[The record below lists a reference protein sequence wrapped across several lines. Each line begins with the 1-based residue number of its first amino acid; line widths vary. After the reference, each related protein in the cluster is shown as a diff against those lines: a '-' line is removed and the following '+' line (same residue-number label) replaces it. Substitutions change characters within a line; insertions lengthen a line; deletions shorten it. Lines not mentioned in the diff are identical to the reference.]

1 MNNSLSLAE
10 KQKKT
15 PLIIYKVESK
25 EINSGNYLTLSIEN
39 NKNPLEQRKNQFN
52 IMNSLNSNLPSTIS
66 DSKEKDKIFNNKK
79 IKPKT
84 ATTRKY
90 QNNNFQIVKKEKI
103 KSKGKN
109 IINIDIENDNNI
121 MYLKQNLRKINT
133 EGELN
138 QNGINIINES
148 KENNHYKSINDL
160 KIEQNKIISK
170 NKNQIKTNTNINII
184 NDDINKENRFRK
196 IDKKSLD
203 LFQNKRG
210 KTSNFSCNKKN
221 ERNNISSFDKRK
233 KYIVPMVKSKKKK
246 KIKIVDKKIEKKEND
261 KEKIKEIKEIM
272 ATKLIQDKQVE
283 YLKEYQ
289 KYMDDFNNKILKNN
303 EKKFRIIQEEGFEL
317 DELFIEEEDNQNDT
331 IDEIYEKEE
340 GEGEGEEEKEKEKEK
355 EKEVDIV

>member
-84 ATTRKY
+84 TTNRKY

-133 EGELN
+133 EEELN

-170 NKNQIKTNTNINII
+170 NTNQIKTNTNIIH
-184 NDDINKENRFRK
+184 DDKNKENRFRK

-233 KYIVPMVKSKKKK
+233 KYIVPVVKSKKKK

-355 EKEVDIV
+355 EVDIV

>member
-1 MNNSLSLAE
+1 MNNTLSLAE

-15 PLIIYKVESK
+15 SLIIYKVESK

-84 ATTRKY
+84 TTNRKY

-184 NDDINKENRFRK
+184 NDDKNKENRFRK

-221 ERNNISSFDKRK
+221 ERNNISSFD
-233 KYIVPMVKSKKKK
+233 
-246 KIKIVDKKIEKKEND
+246 VDKKIEKKEND

-340 GEGEGEEEKEKEKEK
+340 GEGDGEEEKEK

>member
-1 MNNSLSLAE
+1 MNNTLSLAE

-15 PLIIYKVESK
+15 PLIIYKVENK

-84 ATTRKY
+84 TTNRKY

-133 EGELN
+133 EVELN

-160 KIEQNKIISK
+160 KIEQNKII
-170 NKNQIKTNTNINII
+170 
-184 NDDINKENRFRK
+184 
-196 IDKKSLD
+196 
-203 LFQNKRG
+203 
-210 KTSNFSCNKKN
+210 
-221 ERNNISSFDKRK
+221 
-233 KYIVPMVKSKKKK
+233 
-246 KIKIVDKKIEKKEND
+246 
-261 KEKIKEIKEIM
+261 
-272 ATKLIQDKQVE
+272 
-283 YLKEYQ
+283 
-289 KYMDDFNNKILKNN
+289 
-303 EKKFRIIQEEGFEL
+303 
-317 DELFIEEEDNQNDT
+317 
-331 IDEIYEKEE
+331 
-340 GEGEGEEEKEKEKEK
+340 
-355 EKEVDIV
+355 